1 MEDNGYKVLSL
12 FDGMGCAQLA
22 MMEAGLSV
30 DRYVSYETDRY
41 CNVALAH
48 NFPWV
53 EQRGDVFDADFT
65 EFEGFDFLMGGSPC
79 TYWSV
84 AQSADRRETT
94 ASGQGWELFQQY
106 VRALHEAR
114 PRWFIYENNKSMSKA
129 IRDSISEAFGF
140 EPVHIDSALVSAQ
153 HRQRLYWVGRRE
165 EDGTYSQVHV
175 EQPADRG
182 ILLRDVLETGEAWQ
196 DKSYVLTTTYSAG
209 VVHDTVDKHRRSM
222 VAEPVGETVDGKS
235 FALRAEYA
243 RQGTGP
249 AKIEYTMK
257 HHGHTKVAEFIEDTI
272 RPSAMR
278 QTGRRVG
285 EDGHRKDND
294 KSIPH
299 WQRLEVNKDSDKT
312 NALTTVQKDNVVA
325 VPIKSLEYNPPEDYD
340 VVVTDRNIRA
350 TTAGPSGV
358 GGTAQGYT
366 VMLPDSKTNAMT
378 AGHCGKSKVIEPV
391 PMCVAQR
398 GRYVGS
404 RSRHSDGGPT
414 EQHFESRGQKT
425 NALTTVQ
432 KDNMVAMPIGAESAE
447 ATSNHIYEVT
457 NGEIEIRGRR
467 YPIKL
472 HDGRYI
478 IRKLTVRECMRL
490 QTVPEWYDFSC
501 VSNNQAYK
509 MLGNGWTVEVIVHLI
524 ESIMGGE
531 ER

>member
-114 PRWFIYENNKSMSKA
+114 PRWFIYENNKSMSRA

-175 EQPADRG
+175 EQPIDRG

-196 DKSYVLTTTYSAG
+196 DKSY
-209 VVHDTVDKHRRSM
+209 
-222 VAEPVGETVDGKS
+222 PI
-235 FALRAEYA
+235 RASYA
-243 RQGTGP
+243 SQGASPGCV
-249 AKIEYTMK
+249 EFTMK
-257 HHGHTKVAEFIEDTI
+257 HSGHTK
-272 RPSAMR
+272 
-278 QTGRRVG
+278 
-285 EDGHRKDND
+285 
-294 KSIPH
+294 
-299 WQRLEVNKDSDKT
+299 
-312 NALTTVQKDNVVA
+312 A
-325 VPIKSLEYNPPEDYD
+325 VEPLRYCPPEDYD

-378 AGHCGKSKVIEPV
+378 AGHCGKSKVIEPIPSGPV
-391 PMCVAQR
+391 RVGSTPRPNGELGTSQGNRIYSVDGKSVTLRAHGSGGADGSNMGLYAEPLRYPEATKKGFVEVQEGECLDITAPNSQRR
-398 GRYVGS
+398 GRLMADKS
-404 RSRHSDGGPT
+404 
-414 EQHFESRGQKT
+414 
-425 NALTTVQ
+425 NALT
-432 KDNMVAMPIGAESAE
+432 G
-447 ATSNHIYEVT
+447 SNQFHEYMGTTNVYEVRD
-457 NGEIEIRGRR
+457 GQIEIRGRK
-467 YPIKL
+467 YPIRL
-472 HDGRYI
+472 YDGKYI

-509 MLGNGWTVEVIVHLI
+509 MLGNGWTVQVVVHLI
-524 ESIMGGE
+524 ESIMREEGIRHGE
-531 ER
+531 